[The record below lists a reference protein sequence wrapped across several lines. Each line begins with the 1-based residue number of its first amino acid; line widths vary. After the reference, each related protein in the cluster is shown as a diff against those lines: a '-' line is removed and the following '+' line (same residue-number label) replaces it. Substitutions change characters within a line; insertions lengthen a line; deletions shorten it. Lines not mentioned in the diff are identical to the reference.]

1 MTHRIIVPFRHFSR
15 IRISFAALFLLAAIF
30 CPLVHADDKDKG
42 KEKPEKVKK
51 EKIEPW
57 VEVRTAHF
65 IVASD
70 GGEKAARRFADEFET
85 LFRVFQFTMPNSRIS
100 TGVPVRILAARDG
113 QSFARMAP
121 EFPYDKRHEQPPGL
135 MFSGEQK
142 TYIGLRANAGG
153 RFPHIEI
160 FQNYAREILKR
171 SFRKLPPWLEEGYS
185 TVYGSLTFGDKGA
198 RLERPD
204 PDDLS
209 VLFESPLLPVELIL
223 RVDRDSPYYSP
234 GNKGTVYFAES
245 RVLLHYLIGD
255 PQVSGNKGLERYVT
269 AVQGGADSVKAAKD
283 AFGDLNDLQSKLEAY
298 VKNVSGP
305 AADLPVPG
313 GSDSGGAPRT
323 LSAAEIEARQADF
336 MALRGKSEDAEDK
349 LDEALMS
356 EPSLAEAEQDLG
368 FLMLRRDNLDDA
380 QKHFDHAAQLDPKDG
395 LNFYGQGLVAV
406 AQSGKGIVPASAA
419 VYFEKSVALNP
430 DFAPAWSDLAK
441 VYTER
446 PETQQKGLAAANRA
460 AALAPGEGRYQAQV
474 AALQDLVD
482 HPEDARRMA
491 ARAAEAAADRAG
503 TSSGNSRDAAPKIAI
518 RQQPPPPPASA
529 PVAQPT
535 ATPAS
540 TPPANPEPSGAPR
553 LERKTEQPPAP
564 TGTTAPN
571 PAPTAPP
578 PASTASVIPAAKAD
592 TPAAAPVTSSGS
604 DQVYSMVGTISD
616 VNCGNAPQVQFTLK
630 SQMIVMKLHAADISQ
645 IAVKAAGGGTPGKG
659 AGCSVLRGKYA
670 RVSYL
675 FVTGKPWDAEIQAV
689 EFRTAQ

>member
-1 MTHRIIVPFRHFSR
+1 
-15 IRISFAALFLLAAIF
+15 
-30 CPLVHADDKDKG
+30 
-42 KEKPEKVKK
+42 
-51 EKIEPW
+51 

-85 LFRVFQFTMPNSRIS
+85 LFRVFQFTMPNSRVS
-100 TGVPVRILAARDG
+100 TGIPVRILAARDG

-121 EFPYDKRHEQPPGL
+121 EFPFDKHREQPPGL

-171 SFRKLPPWLEEGYS
+171 SFRKLPPWIEEGYS
-185 TVYGSLTFGDKGA
+185 NVYGSLTFGDKGV

-234 GNKGTVYFAES
+234 GNKGSVYFAES

-255 PQVSGNKGLERYVT
+255 PQVSGSKGLERYVT
-269 AVQGGADSVKAAKD
+269 AVQGGTDSLQAARD
-283 AFGDLNDLQSKLEAY
+283 AFGNLNDLQSKLEAY

-305 AADLPVPG
+305 PADLAVPG

-380 QKHFDHAAQLDPKDG
+380 QKHFDHAAQLDPRDS

-446 PETQQKGLAAANRA
+446 PETQQKGLAAARRA
-460 AALAPGEGRYQAQV
+460 TALAPGEGRYQAQV

-482 HPEDARRMA
+482 HPEEARRIA
-491 ARAAEAAADRAG
+491 ARAAEAAADRA
-503 TSSGNSRDAAPKIAI
+503 SAGNPRDAAPRIAI
-518 RQQPPPPPASA
+518 RQQPPPPPSSA
-529 PVAQPT
+529 PAAQPS
-535 ATPAS
+535 AAPAGA
-540 TPPANPEPSGAPR
+540 PPVSPESSGAPR

-564 TGTTAPN
+564 TATTAPN
-571 PAPTAPP
+571 AAPTAPP
-578 PASTASVIPAAKAD
+578 PASPASVSPATKAAPPAA
-592 TPAAAPVTSSGS
+592 PPVAATGS
-604 DQVYSMVGTISD
+604 DQVYSMVGTIAD
-616 VNCGNAPQVQFTLK
+616 VNCGNAPQIQFTLK
-630 SQMIVMKLHAADISQ
+630 SQTIVMKLHAADVSQ
-645 IAVKAAGGGTPGKG
+645 LSLKPAGGGTAGKG
-659 AGCSVLRGKYA
+659 SACTSLRGRYA

-689 EFRTAQ
+689 EFRSAQ